1 VSTAQPGPGRKHEP
15 LPPRPQPLRSWGRRH
30 EPAQPPEGTGQPR
43 EGTGWAVV
51 SYLVGGML
59 LYGGIG
65 WLAARWTHIDALFPI
80 GILLGIGL
88 SLALVVFRFTR
99 FTRP

>member
-1 VSTAQPGPGRKHEP
+1 VVSTAKPGPDRKQEPLQPRPLWSRGRKHEP
-15 LPPRPQPLRSWGRRH
+15 PPQAS
-30 EPAQPPEGTGQPR
+30 

-65 WLAARWTHIDALFPI
+65 WLLGRWTHIAALFPI

-99 FTRP
+99 V

>member
-1 VSTAQPGPGRKHEP
+1 MTTS
-15 LPPRPQPLRSWGRRH
+15 
-30 EPAQPPEGTGQPR
+30 GTGRGSKHDPDPGMPR

-51 SYLVGGML
+51 SYLIGGMV

-65 WLAARWTHIDALFPI
+65 WLVGRWTHIDALFPI

-99 FTRP
+99 L

>member
-1 VSTAQPGPGRKHEP
+1 MTVHGTGRGRKHDP
-15 LPPRPQPLRSWGRRH
+15 DPDM
-30 EPAQPPEGTGQPR
+30 PR

-51 SYLVGGML
+51 SYLIGGMV

-65 WLAARWTHIDALFPI
+65 WLIGRWTHIDALFPI
-80 GILLGIGL
+80 GLLLGIGL
-88 SLALVVFRFTR
+88 SLALVIFRFTR

>member
-1 VSTAQPGPGRKHEP
+1 MSTAKPGPGRKPEP
-15 LPPRPQPLRSWGRRH
+15 V
-30 EPAQPPEGTGQPR
+30 QPR
-43 EGTGWAVV
+43 EGTGWAIV
-51 SYLVGGML
+51 SYLIGGMV

-80 GILLGIGL
+80 GMLLGIGL

-99 FTRP
+99 P

>member
-1 VSTAQPGPGRKHEP
+1 VTAP
-15 LPPRPQPLRSWGRRH
+15 
-30 EPAQPPEGTGQPR
+30 GTGRGRQPDPDPGMPR

-51 SYLVGGML
+51 SYLIGGMV

-65 WLAARWTHIDALFPI
+65 WLIGRWTHIAALFPI
-80 GILLGIGL
+80 GLLLGMGL
-88 SLALVVFRFTR
+88 SLALVVLRFTR

>member
-1 VSTAQPGPGRKHEP
+1 MTAPRLGRGLGRAGKREP
-15 LPPRPQPLRSWGRRH
+15 DPH
-30 EPAQPPEGTGQPR
+30 TPR
-43 EGTGWAVV
+43 EGTGWAIV
-51 SYLVGGML
+51 SYLIGGML

-65 WLAARWTHIDALFPI
+65 WLVARWTHIDALFPI

-99 FTRP
+99 V

>member
-1 VSTAQPGPGRKHEP
+1 MTAP
-15 LPPRPQPLRSWGRRH
+15 
-30 EPAQPPEGTGQPR
+30 GTGRGSKPDPDPNMPR

-51 SYLVGGML
+51 SYLIGGMV

-65 WLAARWTHIDALFPI
+65 WLIGRWTHIEALFPI
-80 GILLGIGL
+80 GLLLGIGL
-88 SLALVVFRFTR
+88 SLALVIFRFTR

>member
-1 VSTAQPGPGRKHEP
+1 MTTS
-15 LPPRPQPLRSWGRRH
+15 
-30 EPAQPPEGTGQPR
+30 GTGRGSKHDPDPGMPR

-51 SYLVGGML
+51 SYLIGGMV

-65 WLAARWTHIDALFPI
+65 WLIGRWTHIDALFPI
-80 GILLGIGL
+80 GLLLGIGL
-88 SLALVVFRFTR
+88 ALALVVFRFTR